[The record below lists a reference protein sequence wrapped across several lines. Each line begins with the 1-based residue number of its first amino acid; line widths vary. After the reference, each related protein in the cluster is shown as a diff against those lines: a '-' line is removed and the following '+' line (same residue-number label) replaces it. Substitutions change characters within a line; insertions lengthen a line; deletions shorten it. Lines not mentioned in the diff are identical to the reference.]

1 VLLVFLILAMMA
13 RKGKAMKKV
22 HLLLID
28 PQEDFVSPLGSLCVP
43 GADKDME
50 RVAEMIKRL
59 GGKLEDIHVTL
70 DQHHLLDVAH
80 PLMWKGKDGNSP
92 DPFTIITVKD
102 IEDGTWT
109 PIRPSFTRKMIEYAR
124 GLEAGGRYPLCI
136 WPPHCLIGSPGA
148 TIVEPIREALD
159 EWTKSGPGI
168 VDFVS
173 KGSNIW
179 TEHYSGVKAELPD
192 PSDPS
197 TQLNTR
203 LIQTLEE
210 ADMILIAGEAGS
222 HCLRNTV
229 MDVADG
235 FSDDSYIAKFVLLTD
250 GTSPVPG
257 FENLQDEFIAEMTAR
272 GMQTSTCAEVLK

>member
-1 VLLVFLILAMMA
+1 
-13 RKGKAMKKV
+13 MKKV
-22 HLLLID
+22 HLLIVD
-28 PQEDFVSPLGSLCVP
+28 PQFDFCDPTGALNVP

-59 GGKLEDIHVTL
+59 GGRLEDIHVTL

-80 PLMWKGKDGNSP
+80 PMMWRDKDGNP
-92 DPFTIITVKD
+92 PAPFTIISAKE

-109 PIRPSFTRKMIEYAR
+109 PIRPSFTRKMIEYAK
-124 GLEAGGRYPLCI
+124 GLESGGRYPLCI

-148 TIVEPIREALD
+148 VIAEPIRDALEAWISD
-159 EWTKSGPGI
+159 SPAI

-192 PSDPS
+192 PGDPS
-197 TQLNTR
+197 TQLNVR

-210 ADMILIAGEAGS
+210 ADMVLIAGEAGS
-222 HCLRNTV
+222 HCLANTV
-229 MDVADG
+229 RDIADG

-272 GMQTSTCAEVLK
+272 GMQTSTCEEVLK